1 MAQAQESEQKRG
13 VPAWMVSFGDMMTLI
28 LTFFILLVSLSTQQ
42 QNGLLARGLGSFV
55 VAVRSFGLDGLI
67 GDNQKL
73 EILNEFRA
81 RFNLPPEKDLERREQ
96 HSNASNL
103 ELIRAQVA
111 RGLTPH
117 DELNQPAVAVFE
129 PDSAELTENARRY
142 LDLLA
147 PTLRPGRG
155 QVLLLEG
162 HAQDAGPRFAEDD
175 RLLAF
180 MRAQAVRDYLIEVH
194 GYRAHRVEAR
204 AWLEDLEDASLG
216 SRSVDARLITPD
228 RD

>member
-1 MAQAQESEQKRG
+1 MARAETADHKPG
-13 VPAWMVSFGDMMTLI
+13 VPGWMVSFGDMMTLI

-55 VAVRSFGLDGLI
+55 VAVRSFGLDGVL
-67 GDNQKL
+67 GDQQKL
-73 EILNEFRA
+73 EIFNEFRA
-81 RFNLPPEKDLERREQ
+81 RFNLPPEEDLERREQ
-96 HSNASNL
+96 HSNAANL

-111 RGLTPH
+111 RGLAPH
-117 DELNQPAVAVFE
+117 DELNQPAVALFE
-129 PDSAELTENARRY
+129 PDSAALTEDARRY

-147 PTLRPGRG
+147 ATLRPGRG

-162 HAQDAGPRFAEDD
+162 HARDAGPAHGGDD

-180 MRAQAVRDYLIEVH
+180 LRAQAVRDYLIEER
-194 GYRAHRVEAR
+194 GFRAHRVEAR
-204 AWLEDLEDASLG
+204 AWLEDLEDSSLG
-216 SRSVDARLITPD
+216 GRSVDARLITPD